1 MPKENE
7 QSRHVGGKP
16 GAKDEAA
23 NRKATKKK
31 TTDQKDEAK
40 PKNADVGSV
49 KKDR

>member
-23 NRKATKKK
+23 NRKATK
-31 TTDQKDEAK
+31 TTDQKKDAK
-40 PKNADVGSV
+40 PKNADVGNV